1 MTFIFPGLSSSL
13 EIQNFEGGPKNLL
26 ESGGVQETEGHVCEL
41 IDRSLYVDYF
51 SSFLHANVV
60 TIKVNT

>member
-1 MTFIFPGLSSSL
+1 MALFI
-13 EIQNFEGGPKNLL
+13 KNSL

-41 IDRSLYVDYF
+41 IDWSLDVDYF

-60 TIKVNT
+60 TIKINS